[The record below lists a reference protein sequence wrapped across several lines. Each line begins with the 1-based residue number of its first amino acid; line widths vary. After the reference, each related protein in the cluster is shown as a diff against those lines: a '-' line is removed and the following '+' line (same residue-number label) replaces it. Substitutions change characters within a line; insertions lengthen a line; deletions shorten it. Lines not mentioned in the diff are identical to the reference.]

1 MSVGRL
7 KLRNTE
13 AYMFGSAKRLVKL
26 LKIEIGRTRTR
37 TYSGAYGTRT
47 IKKPIDFTG
56 DLRKSLRVAVTKS
69 KLDKSIS
76 GGNFH
81 IGIEG
86 LSYGSKLDE
95 GGKVK
100 AKISNL
106 TNWLKKKAKLRD
118 LETGKFIEQTPA
130 SLKYVAE
137 KIKKKLSSQG
147 MKPTNFIDDAIE
159 MEMQRINS
167 IADPVEKDI
176 HLNIDEIF
184 KRAGYEE
191 RDGEYRLKRSRIRV
205 KTGEIFNVTNIPT

>member
-1 MSVGRL
+1 MSVSRL

-13 AYMFGSAKRLVKL
+13 AYMLGLSKRLITL
-26 LKIEIGRTRTR
+26 LKIEIGRNRTR
-37 TYSGAYGTRT
+37 TYTGAYGTRT

-56 DLRKSLRVAVTKS
+56 DLRKSLRIAFSKS

-76 GGNFH
+76 GGSFH

-86 LSYGSKLDE
+86 NSYATKLDE

-100 AKISNL
+100 AKISSL
-106 TNWLKKKAKLRD
+106 TRWLEKKSKLRD
-118 LETGKFIEQTPA
+118 LETGKLIKQTPA
-130 SLKYVAE
+130 SLKYVAG

-159 MEMQRINS
+159 ITMQKINS
-167 IADPVEKDI
+167 ITQPVEKDI

-191 RDGEYRLKRSRIRV
+191 RNGEYRLKRSRIQV
-205 KTGEIFNVTNIPT
+205 KTGDVFKVTNIPT